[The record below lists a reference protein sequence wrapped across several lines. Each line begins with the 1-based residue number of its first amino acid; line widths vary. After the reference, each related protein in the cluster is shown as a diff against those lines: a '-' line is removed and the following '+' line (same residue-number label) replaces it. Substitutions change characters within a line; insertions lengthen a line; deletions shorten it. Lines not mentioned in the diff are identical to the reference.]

1 MEKSE
6 IVDRIVSIISDDLLK
21 DVEMRLEDNKSDYD
35 SIIITTPLPLIVW
48 RQKISFL
55 PALKQQVNCTILVL
69 RQSLPHFFERL
80 EYRLAKSNL
89 IQTFFASSFRILRR
103 F

>member
-35 SIIITTPLPLIVW
+35 SIIITTPPSSYCLE
-48 RQKISFL
+48 QKISFL

-69 RQSLPHFFERL
+69 RQSFTSLFRK
-80 EYRLAKSNL
+80 AGISISKIKSNPD
-89 IQTFFASSFRILRR
+89 FASSFRI
-103 F
+103 